1 MELFINKILFLVQ
14 NDFIFKKS
22 TSKKRKKKH
31 IKRTTPAE
39 YFLYY
44 LFKKRSDS
52 VHTDADRNGQ
62 LMIWLD

>member
-1 MELFINKILFLVQ
+1 MILFLKNLQ
-14 NDFIFKKS
+14 AKKE
-22 TSKKRKKKH
+22 KKH

-52 VHTDADRNGQ
+52 VHTDADRIGQ